1 MPAAFRPVSSWSRVI
16 GGQAR
21 FGGQISASGDFA
33 GVRMRTRFFRED
45 VPDST
50 VTADFPT
57 PKDLARKA
65 MRCAFALPATGAAV
79 MATR

>member
-1 MPAAFRPVSSWSRVI
+1 
-16 GGQAR
+16 
-21 FGGQISASGDFA
+21 
-33 GVRMRTRFFRED
+33 MRTRFFRD
-45 VPDST
+45 DAPLST

-79 MATR
+79 METR

>member
-1 MPAAFRPVSSWSRVI
+1 
-16 GGQAR
+16 
-21 FGGQISASGDFA
+21 
-33 GVRMRTRFFRED
+33 MRTRYFRD
-45 VPDST
+45 DAPLST

-79 MATR
+79 METR